1 MNRQNGSPKRK
12 FEELSFSEGT
22 HVMSQCKS
30 GLADVRFACDVTFAC
45 DVMFACDII
54 LSALV
59 VCFAVGIF
67 GRDVHAFPAWARP
80 SARIK
85 APMVGRFWAVHSQAT
100 SSPHSSRWELRTRV
114 TPVVDRGELEGFSP
128 ALGTHRSKVGSTV
141 LMVFVEFVGRPN
153 LWLPC
158 Q

>member
-1 MNRQNGSPKRK
+1 M
-12 FEELSFSEGT
+12 
-22 HVMSQCKS
+22 
-30 GLADVRFACDVTFAC
+30 FACDVTFAC
-45 DVMFACDII
+45 DVMFACDRI

-59 VCFAVGIF
+59 VCFATGIF
-67 GRDVHAFPAWARP
+67 GRDVHAFPARARP

-85 APMVGRFWAVHSQAT
+85 APMVGEFWAVHSQAT
-100 SSPHSSRWELRTRV
+100 SSRWELRTRV
-114 TPVVDRGELEGFSP
+114 TPVVDRGELEGLSP

-141 LMVFVEFVGRPN
+141 LMGFVEFVGRPN

>member
-1 MNRQNGSPKRK
+1 
-12 FEELSFSEGT
+12 
-22 HVMSQCKS
+22 
-30 GLADVRFACDVTFAC
+30 
-45 DVMFACDII
+45 MFACDII
-54 LSALV
+54 LSALA
-59 VCFAVGIF
+59 VCFAAGIF
-67 GRDVHAFPAWARP
+67 GRDVHAFLARARP

-85 APMVGRFWAVHSQAT
+85 APMVGEFWAVHSQAT
-100 SSPHSSRWELRTRV
+100 SSTHSSRWELRTRV
-114 TPVVDRGELEGFSP
+114 TPVVDRGELEGLSP